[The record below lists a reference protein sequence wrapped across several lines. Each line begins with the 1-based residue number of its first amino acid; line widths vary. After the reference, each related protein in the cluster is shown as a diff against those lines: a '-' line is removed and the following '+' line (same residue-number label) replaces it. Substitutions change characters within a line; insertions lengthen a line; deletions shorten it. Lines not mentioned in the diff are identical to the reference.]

1 MTEIYK
7 MEIIRIISRKIEMK
21 ISDKNTNLK
30 KVVRKEIF
38 SD

>member
-30 KVVRKEIF
+30 KVGRKEIF